1 MMRILHLC
9 PARREFQTR
18 RCLEHLVSDLGPSY
32 RSTIMRIGSADEPLS
47 VPAGALILQ
56 SRRASGADVVHAWGT
71 NALWAAL
78 LARCP
83 RIVHSPL
90 PGTRLPCRR
99 MLAPL
104 VRRAGLQV
112 VCPSESIRRR
122 FLHFGFAPGRC
133 QTIRPA
139 VDLER
144 IVPSRNAALRA
155 ELGFGDCDDVILAPG
170 ETVRGSG
177 HRQVAWAAGIL
188 NVLDQRRRLLVWGR
202 GDCLDEL
209 RNFAEQLAQPNL
221 LTVAEHRLRRSID
234 FESLAAAADVAVVCS
249 RGTAATLGSLICMA
263 AGVPIVASDTAGA
276 TELLENGRA
285 ALVRPRATPMMLA
298 QCVLDL
304 ERDATMRQRLANAA
318 RATAAQTV
326 SLPDILAR
334 WRAVYDGV
342 ACGREIDLNA
352 IAG

>member
-1 MMRILHLC
+1 
-9 PARREFQTR
+9 
-18 RCLEHLVSDLGPSY
+18 
-32 RSTIMRIGSADEPLS
+32 MRIGSADEPLS

-56 SRRASGADVVHAWGT
+56 SRRANGADVVHAWGST
-71 NALWAAL
+71 ALWAAL

-83 RIVHSPL
+83 RIVFSPI
-90 PGTRLPCRR
+90 PTIGPPCRR

-112 VCPSESIRRR
+112 VCPSETIRRR
-122 FLHFGFAPGRC
+122 FLHLGFAPSQC

-155 ELGFGDCDDVILAPG
+155 ELGFGDSDDVILAPG

-177 HRQVAWAAGIL
+177 HRQAAWAAGIL
-188 NVLDQRRRLLVWGR
+188 NVLDDRRRLLVWGR
-202 GDCLDEL
+202 GDRIDEL
-209 RNFAEQLAQPNL
+209 RNFADQLQQPNL

-234 FESLAAAADVAVVCS
+234 FEALAGVADVAVVCS
-249 RGTAATLGSLICMA
+249 RRTAPTLSSIICMA
-263 AGVPIVASDTAGA
+263 AGVPIVAGDSADAA
-276 TELLENGRA
+276 ELLENGRS
-285 ALVRPRATPMMLA
+285 ALLRPRATPMMLA

-304 ERDATMRQRLANAA
+304 EKDATMRQRLSNAA

-326 SLPDILAR
+326 ALPKILAR

-342 ACGREIDLNA
+342 ASGGEIDLNA